1 MVHQPNKTDQDNGYE
16 RPQRGPLGYD
26 RLSAFERDGNQRPTD
41 KTVKL
46 PEVVKTGYGVR
57 SGKPMRVPKTNHAGA
72 KASSAHT
79 EPGMGHRPM
88 KYLPM

>member
-1 MVHQPNKTDQDNGYE
+1 MVHQPSRDGNQSYE

-26 RLSAFERDGNQRPTD
+26 RLTVFERDGHSATD

-46 PEVVKTGYGVR
+46 PEVRKVGYGVR
-57 SGKPMRVPKTNHAGA
+57 SEKPLKIPKTKQVGKPP
-72 KASSAHT
+72 SAYT
-79 EPGMGHRPM
+79 DTGGRGTKPL